1 MNSDIKKILS
11 LSKSHYENFP
21 VASFLLPKNKRND
34 IAIVYWFARTADD
47 LADEAEISAD
57 ERLNLLNEF
66 ENNFLRSLEGNCFN
80 DEFKILIDVI
90 RNNNLTTKY
99 FLDLISAFKQDV
111 IKNRYNTFD
120 EVLDYCSRSANP
132 VGRIVLEI
140 FNIRDEEAMNYSD
153 KICTALQ
160 LTNFYQDVEIDFAKN
175 RIYFSKDDM
184 KRFGVT
190 EEVFMSKVNNS
201 NFSELMKFSIDRTRK
216 LFNEGKSLLR
226 YLSGRLK
233 LEIKWTIAGGETIL
247 SKIEKCNY
255 QIFGNRPKLSKSDFI
270 SILLKSIF
278 S

>member
-34 IAIVYWFARTADD
+34 IAIIYWFARTADD
-47 LADEAEISAD
+47 LADEAEFSAD

-66 ENNFLRSLEGNCFN
+66 ENNFLRSLEGNYFN
-80 DEFKILIDVI
+80 YEFKILIDVI

-111 IKNRYNTFD
+111 IKKRYNTFD

-175 RIYFSKDDM
+175 RIYFPKDDM
-184 KRFGVT
+184 NRFGVT

-201 NFSELMKFSIDRTRK
+201 NFSELMKFSIDRTRN

-247 SKIEKCNY
+247 SKIEKFNY
-255 QIFGNRPKLSKSDFI
+255 RR
-270 SILLKSIF
+270 
-278 S
+278 